1 MVITRYDL
9 SRVELADLLE
19 GEPLYRVDQVWE
31 GLHAQHR
38 EPADLTNVPKPLRA
52 AIEELLPPALTLL
65 KEVVTDAETTIK
77 QLWQLTDGRLIESVL
92 MHYRDRSTVCVSS
105 QAGCAMDCSF
115 CATGQVGFDR
125 HLTVGEIVEQVVRA
139 VQRSEGRRVSNVV
152 FMGMGEPLANLDH
165 VWPAVERIHDD
176 LGIGARK
183 ITISTV
189 GVVPGIERLA
199 KEKLPVGLAVSLHSA
214 NDRTRNRIAPINRT
228 YPLRKLAEALH
239 SYRRVKNRRLSFE
252 WAMMAGV
259 NDSENAAREL
269 AAFARPLNAH
279 VNLIPLNPTPGYST
293 PGTDANSI
301 LWFRDVLD
309 SFGVNATIR
318 SNRGTDIDAACGQL
332 RAEQQLVVRGKS
344 RPAKT

>member
-1 MVITRYDL
+1 
-9 SRVELADLLE
+9 
-19 GEPLYRVDQVWE
+19 
-31 GLHAQHR
+31 
-38 EPADLTNVPKPLRA
+38 NVPKPLRA

-165 VWPAVERIHDD
+165 VWPAIERIHDD

>member
-165 VWPAVERIHDD
+165 VWPAIERIHDD